1 MKSSSRRT
9 IAGAVAGLTL
19 LAGTGAALAH
29 GGHGPFGGPG
39 GGNQTALLNDVAAR
53 LNVSG
58 AALRKAVKDAVKA
71 QVDQQVK
78 DGLLTKA
85 EGDKIKERVDNGAVH
100 VGVGPAGAGDL
111 GIAKAAAS
119 YLGVSPADL
128 RKAMQD
134 GKSLA
139 DIAKEKGKT
148 VDGLE
153 AAIVANATTLLA
165 AAVAAG

>member
-39 GGNQTALLNDVAAR
+39 GGNQTALLNDVASR

-71 QVDQQVK
+71 RVDQQVK

-100 VGVGPAGAGDL
+100 VGVGPAGVGDL
-111 GIAKAAAS
+111 GIMQAAAA
-119 YLGVSPADL
+119 YLGLTPAEL
-128 RKAMQD
+128 RAQFKN
-134 GKSLA
+134 GK
-139 DIAKEKGKT
+139 
-148 VDGLE
+148 
-153 AAIVANATTLLA
+153 
-165 AAVAAG
+165 